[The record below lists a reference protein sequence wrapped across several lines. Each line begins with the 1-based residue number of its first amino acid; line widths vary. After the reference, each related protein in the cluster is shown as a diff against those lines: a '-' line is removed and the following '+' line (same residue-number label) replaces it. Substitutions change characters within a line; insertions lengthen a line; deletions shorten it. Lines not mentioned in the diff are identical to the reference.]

1 MLAGAPEDVK
11 RRVSPQCQASRWQ
24 AAPIVTKSAR
34 MSRVLVVGMGG
45 LGCPAV
51 LALAA
56 TPGLTLGLLDDD
68 RVETTNLHRQIL
80 FDDSDLGL
88 PKVVAAERGLLRFGL
103 RGSVELHQA
112 RLLPETALALFRQYD
127 VIVEGTDNFASKF
140 LAADAGCVAG
150 RPVVHGAA
158 LQWHGTVLVAAGGNG
173 ACYRCVFEDLP
184 EGAAPSCDTAGI
196 VGPVAGV
203 VGAYMA
209 QLALLTLDGRS
220 TGGAFVSIDGQRG
233 QVRERIFQK
242 RPGCSLCSATA
253 PVSIERGRYQHEA
266 ACLAP

>member
-1 MLAGAPEDVK
+1 MTQ
-11 RRVSPQCQASRWQ
+11 SS
-24 AAPIVTKSAR
+24 R

-68 RVETTNLHRQIL
+68 LVETTNLHRQIL

-103 RGSVELHQA
+103 RGNIERHQA
-112 RLLPETALALFRQYD
+112 RLLPETAVAMFREYD
-127 VIVEGTDNFASKF
+127 LIVEGTDNFATKF
-140 LAADAGCVAG
+140 LAADAASVAG
-150 RPVVHGAA
+150 RAVVHGAA
-158 LQWHGTVLVAAGGNG
+158 LQWHGTVLVAGGGSG

-184 EGAAPSCDTAGI
+184 EGPAPSCDTAGI

-209 QLALLTLDGRS
+209 QLALLTLEGRT
-220 TGGAFVSIDGQRG
+220 TGGSFVSIDGERG

-242 RPGCSLCSATA
+242 RPDCSLCGTSE
-253 PVSIERGRYQHEA
+253 PVFIDRARYQQETK
-266 ACLAP
+266 CLAP